1 MDGAAFMIFG
11 CSDRPF
17 DYFQKH
23 AMICDNMGKIMKNK
37 EITDAQIRNKMIVIR
52 GKSVLLDSDIAA
64 AYGVETR
71 EINQAVKNNP
81 DKFPKGYIIPLDT
94 ESKKELIKNFDK
106 FKNIKNYPGTPKAFT
121 EKGLYM
127 LATILKSPQATA
139 TTIASIEAFA
149 QIRELQGTMRQ
160 LSQVKEE
167 DKQKALMQRCGQV
180 MSELLAPGIPVT
192 GTETTFEINLALM
205 KIKHTIKKGKK

>member
-1 MDGAAFMIFG
+1 
-11 CSDRPF
+11 
-17 DYFQKH
+17 
-23 AMICDNMGKIMKNK
+23 MKNK
-37 EITDAQIRNKMIVIR
+37 EITDAQIRDKMLVIR
-52 GKSVLLDSDIAA
+52 GQQVLLDSDIAA
-64 AYGVETR
+64 VYGVETR

-81 DKFPKGYIIPLDT
+81 DKFPKGYIIPLNTKDKNELVKT
-94 ESKKELIKNFDK
+94 FDQSDSLRSKNLILEETGRGQHSK
-106 FKNIKNYPGTPKAFT
+106 YPPKAFT

-139 TTIASIEAFA
+139 TTIAIIEAFA

-167 DKQKALMQRCGQV
+167 DKQKALIQRCGQV

-205 KIKHTIKKGKK
+205 KIKHTVTKGKKREIKKDKPAKR